1 MNNQRKRMMMRAFIL
16 LGGVVVF
23 FLVFTGRIVY
33 VQVNKEVGGEN
44 LAQMAESRWTTS
56 QTLEGERGTIYDRDG
71 EPLAEEVQSYTAFA
85 ILDEEYE
92 KHVKNVE
99 KTAEKLAPL
108 IGLEITELENMLE
121 KGKEE
126 GKFQIELGSDSK
138 YLSLSKKQEIE
149 QLNLEGIHFRKE
161 PKRYYPN
168 QTFASHI
175 LGYTERDMSE
185 AKMGLELELNDA
197 LSSSD
202 GSVSYQQ
209 NRKGIPLWNMEET
222 VKEPRDGEDV
232 HLTIDSNIQTVLEQA
247 MSKVNEKYSPNKMT
261 AVVANA
267 ETGKILGMGNRPSF
281 NPNKYESITNY
292 TNYAVSD
299 RFEPGSTMKMFT
311 LAAALEEGVYD
322 GSETY
327 QSGTYS
333 VASETINDHNNGEGW
348 GTITYDEG
356 FRRSSNVAFAKVAL
370 EKLGPE
376 TFFQYMNDFGF
387 SEPTGIDLPN
397 EADSL
402 LAEPNELNTAIT
414 GFGQSSSVTPI
425 QQVQAATAVANDGT
439 MMKPFIVK
447 NMYNQTEEEYSY
459 EAVPEAAGTP
469 ISESTAA
476 QVRKRMRQ
484 VVASEEGT
492 GQPFQIDGINVAG
505 KTGTAQINDPNGPG
519 YLSGQDKNIF
529 SFIGMAPADDPSI
542 IVYVSVDRPDLEPTE
557 AGSAP
562 VSQIFN
568 PVMKQSL
575 SYLNLT
581 PEDVEE
587 EKVYEEDGMK
597 AKSYSGESVN
607 HAASRLEKNNLKPVI
622 IGNGNTV
629 KSQYPEQG
637 EPLIIGSKV
646 FLKTDGK
653 AEMPDISGWS
663 LRDVKRISMFAGL
676 ELDHIGSGYVT
687 QQSIEPGAEIQDGG
701 YLTVELKKD
710 PEQEESGSSGEEDRQ
725 QRE

>member
-1 MNNQRKRMMMRAFIL
+1 MDHQRKKMVTRALIL
-16 LGGVVVF
+16 LGAVVLF
-23 FLVFTGRIVY
+23 FLVFAGRVVY
-33 VQVNKEVGGEN
+33 VQVSSEVAGRD
-44 LAQMAESRWTTS
+44 LDQMAETRWTTS

-71 EPLAEEVQSYTAFA
+71 EALAEEVQSYTVFA
-85 ILDEEYE
+85 VLDEEYE
-92 KHVKNVE
+92 GHVQNME

-108 IGLEITELENMLE
+108 IGKEKSELQSMLKE
-121 KGKEE
+121 GKEE
-126 GKFQIELGSDSK
+126 ERFQIELGSGSK
-138 YLSLSKKQEIE
+138 YLSLTKKEEIE
-149 QLNLEGIHFRKE
+149 DLDLEGIYFRTE

-168 QTFASHI
+168 QVFASHV

-185 AKMGLELELNDA
+185 AKMGLELELNEA

-202 GSVSYQQ
+202 GAVTYQQ
-209 NRKGIPLWNMEET
+209 NRKGIPLWNVEET
-222 VKEPRDGEDV
+222 VDKPENGEDV
-232 HLTIDSNIQTVLEQA
+232 HLTIDSNIQTALEQA
-247 MSKVNEKYSPNKMT
+247 MNKVNEKYSPNKMT

-267 ETGKILGMGNRPSF
+267 ETGEILGMGNRPSF
-281 NPNKYESITNY
+281 NPNEYESITNY

-311 LAAALEEGVYD
+311 LAAAIEEGVYN
-322 GSETY
+322 GKETY

-402 LAEPNELNTAIT
+402 LAEPNKLNTAVT

-425 QQVQAATAVANDGT
+425 QQVQAATAIANDGT
-439 MMKPFIVK
+439 MMKPFVVK
-447 NMYNQTEEEYSY
+447 SMYDQAEEEYSY
-459 EAVPEAAGTP
+459 EAVPETAGTP
-469 ISESTAA
+469 VSESTAEE
-476 QVRKRMRQ
+476 VRKRMRQ

-505 KTGTAQINDPNGPG
+505 KTGTAQINDPNGAG
-519 YLSGQDKNIF
+519 YLSGQDENIF

-575 SYLNLT
+575 SYLSLT

-587 EKVYEEDGMK
+587 EQVYEEEGMK
-597 AKSYSGESVN
+597 AEDYRGESLDQVI
-607 HAASRLEKNNLKPVI
+607 SSLEENGLVPVTL
-622 IGNGNTV
+622 GDNGTV
-629 KSQYPEQG
+629 KDQYPAPD
-637 EPLIIGSKV
+637 EPLIIGDKV
-646 FLKTDGK
+646 FLRTEGE
-653 AEMPDISGWS
+653 ASMPDVSGWS
-663 LRDVKRISMFAGL
+663 LRDVKRLSMFTGL
-676 ELDHIGSGYVT
+676 KLDHLGSGYVT
-687 QQSIEPGAEIQDGG
+687 QQSIEAGAVIKDEG
-701 YLTVELKKD
+701 YLTVELKED
-710 PEQEESGSSGEEDRQ
+710 PEHEESEEEKQ
-725 QRE
+725 QRD